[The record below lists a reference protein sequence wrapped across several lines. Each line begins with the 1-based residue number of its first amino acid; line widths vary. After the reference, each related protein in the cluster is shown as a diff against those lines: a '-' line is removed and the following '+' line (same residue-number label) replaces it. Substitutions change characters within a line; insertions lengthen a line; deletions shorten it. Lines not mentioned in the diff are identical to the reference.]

1 MFGGGEAQRVL
12 KAFEPEQGLSPA
24 QSGPGRDRQGHKGRK
39 LRGHAWETGG
49 WGVGGASNLYSSAQL
64 EGISTGRRGG
74 KSEILARSGRI
85 TGNNR
90 TLTPCPTSPSS
101 FLRAAFAQV

>member
-49 WGVGGASNLYSSAQL
+49 WGVRVICTHQLSLRGFRQEEEEVKVRFLPGQEELQATIAHSLHAPRVPAAS
-64 EGISTGRRGG
+64 
-74 KSEILARSGRI
+74 
-85 TGNNR
+85 
-90 TLTPCPTSPSS
+90 
-101 FLRAAFAQV
+101 

>member
-1 MFGGGEAQRVL
+1 MFGGGEARCVL

-24 QSGPGRDRQGHKGRK
+24 QSGPGRDWQGHKGRE
-39 LRGHAWETGG
+39 LRGHAWETGR
-49 WGVGGASNLYSSAQL
+49 GVGGASNLHSSAQL
-64 EGISTGRRGG
+64 EGILTGRRGG

-90 TLTPCPTSPSS
+90 TLTPCPKSPSS
-101 FLRAAFAQV
+101 FLRAKFAQV